1 VKLVKHHKKQK
12 PKDDSTIHLNERI
25 SPDVLEKLKQT
36 SKALKGE
43 EVKKQEEAR
52 EKERQLKIE
61 KEKNKSF
68 EELLN
73 DSSLDWTNYK

>member
-1 VKLVKHHKKQK
+1 MKQHKK
-12 PKDDSTIHLNERI
+12 PKKTDDGSIHLNDRI

-36 SKALKGE
+36 SKALKE
-43 EVKKQEEAR
+43 EEIKKQEEAR
-52 EKERQLKIE
+52 AKERQLKIE